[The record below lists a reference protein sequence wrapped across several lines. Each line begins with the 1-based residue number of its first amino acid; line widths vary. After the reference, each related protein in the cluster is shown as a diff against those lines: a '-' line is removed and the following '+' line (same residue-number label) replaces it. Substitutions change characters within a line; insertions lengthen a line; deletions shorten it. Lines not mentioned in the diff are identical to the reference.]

1 MSKFIKRQNKLKKAQ
16 ARFEK
21 VSCRSKQFQ
30 VNFERRKNS
39 SGKFKTHVNI
49 IRDEKKYGGKGLI
62 HKIINQ
68 KNRFTGDKPSV
79 TKFIDN
85 RNPKTFK
92 GKLFKKSA
100 QTVNFAVH
108 DTAKTRC

>member
-21 VSCRSKQFQ
+21 VSRRSKQFK
-30 VNFERRKNS
+30 VNFERSQDS

-62 HKIINQ
+62 HKIVNQ

-79 TKFIDN
+79 TKFIDSQE
-85 RNPKTFK
+85 PKTVK
-92 GKLFKKSA
+92 GKLFKKIRTSRKFCCSRYGK
-100 QTVNFAVH
+100 N
-108 DTAKTRC
+108 CC